1 MALRED
7 TALSSDAKEKDT
19 IKRSPKKGT
28 MRKQLM

>member
-19 IKRSPKKGT
+19 INRSPKQ
-28 MRKQLM
+28 RHNA